1 MKAIKQFLNKNV
13 KEVSFSQNEFIPA
26 LAVDDAK
33 RKQWFTT
40 YNVDLMNEIRRI
52 KLNEVK

>member
-1 MKAIKQFLNKNV
+1 MKKTKQDWSAN
-13 KEVSFSQNEFIPA
+13 SYTPA

-40 YNVDLMNEIRRI
+40 YNIALVNRIREI
-52 KLNEVK
+52 KLNQTK

>member
-1 MKAIKQFLNKNV
+1 MKAITKFLNRTV
-13 KEVSFSQNEFIPA
+13 KPADWNQNEFIPA
-26 LAVDDAK
+26 VAVDDAK

>member
-13 KEVSFSQNEFIPA
+13 KEVSFSENEFIPA
-26 LAVDDAK
+26 VAVDDAK

-40 YNVDLMNEIRRI
+40 YNVNLMNEIRRI
-52 KLNEVK
+52 KLNEGK